1 MSIVRTA
8 TPPLTSRPP
17 LLWGNQGAQATSA
30 IALYTS
36 WRNVTQRK
44 LIKPL
49 PARLCRHR
57 TGVIR
62 VLLVPLKM
70 AFYCATKRAY
80 TVRHTMRLSEPDQN
94 QRIVSNSP
102 KVKKQGQKNSDEIEF
117 WRAYFFTSSY
127 SFLYV
132 RVEFGHHMGTIKT
145 LYNPAAER

>member
-1 MSIVRTA
+1 
-8 TPPLTSRPP
+8 
-17 LLWGNQGAQATSA
+17 
-30 IALYTS
+30 
-36 WRNVTQRK
+36 
-44 LIKPL
+44 
-49 PARLCRHR
+49 
-57 TGVIR
+57 
-62 VLLVPLKM
+62 M

-80 TVRHTMRLSEPDQN
+80 TVRHTMRLSKPDQN